1 MDDTFS
7 WILTIAGYLYVS
19 FCIYRM
25 AKKRGEDNAWFAFI
39 PILDIVLLLSI
50 ADKPIWWIILCFIPL
65 VNIVIFVL
73 VWMSVASN
81 MGKPSWLGILILVP
95 LVNIGVISYLAFS
108 N

>member
-1 MDDTFS
+1 MDNTSFVFA
-7 WILTIAGYLYVS
+7 LVGYVYVS
-19 FCIYRM
+19 ICLYAM

-65 VNIVIFVL
+65 VNIVILVL

-81 MGKPSWLGILILVP
+81 MGKPSWLGILILIPV
-95 LVNIGVISYLAFS
+95 VNLGVIGYLAFS
-108 N
+108 S